1 VSLPLCLFPSV
12 SLTYLPNCTSY
23 SRPLLPPA
31 ERLWALKPDFQCGG
45 RKKREFAFSFALGAF
60 AFALFFHRAFALF
73 LLRAREPVLPGGRNS
88 GQKAQKGPEKKKF
101 GRKNLWP
108 NYGRI
113 SSKVAEKG
121 PKKFF
126 ERISFFYCYD
136 KHSRDNEK
144 NLFTILL
151 TLRLNAVLR
160 FMCKY
165 V

>member
-1 VSLPLCLFPSV
+1 M
-12 SLTYLPNCTSY
+12 
-23 SRPLLPPA
+23 
-31 ERLWALKPDFQCGG
+31 
-45 RKKREFAFSFALGAF
+45 
-60 AFALFFHRAFALF
+60 
-73 LLRAREPVLPGGRNS
+73 LPGGRNS

-126 ERISFFYCYD
+126 ERISFFYCND
-136 KHSRDNEK
+136 KHSETIKK

-160 FMCKY
+160 FMCKLAGLFPDLAELFSSTGRKKISGPGNSD
-165 V
+165 VHESLVTICIARE